1 MANYR
6 ILMYE
11 QTSIYD
17 KFSLVNNLH
26 IKMNICYAHL
36 KRSVQVFKTGGRLG
50 ISLSNSVYYSFF
62 SVNDKAPNT
71 NSSLCTLIVH
81 TLIVPCARLM
91 IVFYH
96 IVKYMFT

>member
-17 KFSLVNNLH
+17 KFSLVNNMH

-36 KRSVQVFKTGGRLG
+36 KRSVQVFKTGGCLG

-62 SVNDKAPNT
+62 SVNDKAPHT
-71 NSSLCTLIVH
+71 NSSLCTPHDCFLPYSEIYVYIIY
-81 TLIVPCARLM
+81 TYFNISA
-91 IVFYH
+91 
-96 IVKYMFT
+96 